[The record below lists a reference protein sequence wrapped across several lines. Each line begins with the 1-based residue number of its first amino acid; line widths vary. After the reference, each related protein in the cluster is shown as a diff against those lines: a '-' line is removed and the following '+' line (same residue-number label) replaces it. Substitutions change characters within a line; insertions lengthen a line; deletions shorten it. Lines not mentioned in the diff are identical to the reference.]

1 MENKKKLINKILIG
15 LDSGGTILDDWRF
28 RYNNTIKGIEAY
40 NDEVSIVEA
49 HSFSTNGVEIINE
62 DFEKV
67 VERLLIKLKYFE

>member
-1 MENKKKLINKILIG
+1 MENKKKLITKILIG
-15 LDSGGTILDDWRF
+15 LDSGVTIIDDWKF

-40 NDEVSIVEA
+40 NDEKSIVEA
-49 HSFSTNGVEIINE
+49 HLFFTNGLEIINE